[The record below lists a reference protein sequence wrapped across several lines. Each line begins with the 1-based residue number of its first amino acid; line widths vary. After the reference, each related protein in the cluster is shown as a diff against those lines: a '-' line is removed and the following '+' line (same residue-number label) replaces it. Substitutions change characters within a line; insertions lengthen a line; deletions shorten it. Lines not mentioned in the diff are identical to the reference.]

1 MNSGNALFA
10 EKRRHIFYSEPV
22 AVICVALIIVLRA
35 IIRRVDAKR
44 RLGAARNVA
53 AKRSGPKKR

>member
-1 MNSGNALFA
+1 M
-10 EKRRHIFYSEPV
+10 FYSEPV